1 MNRPGEL
8 VKHPVISVEEN
19 KVLFIGLVASA
30 AGNLLLLF
38 LLLGAICLIC
48 KRRSNARKSIKKDGN
63 PLYGK
68 DYEKDENKE
77 DYDYMG

>member
-48 KRRSNARKSIKKDGN
+48 KRRTRKSIKKDVN